1 LSIKLKVVALEDG
14 APGQLIKLRNP
25 ASARYLS
32 GRVLDDQTVLIS
44 L

>member
-1 LSIKLKVVALEDG
+1 VVALEDG

-25 ASARYLS
+25 ASSRFLS
-32 GRVLDDQTVLIS
+32 GRVVDDQTILIS